1 MIVTQTQFRAG
12 LLDPNIPAPTG
23 LVNPDGAQASKRFDV
38 YRNNVAVSLTEAL
51 EATFP
56 VIHKLVGD
64 AFFRAMAGVYLRQHP
79 PTSPMLMLYGDKM
92 PQFLRRFGPAKSL
105 PYLSDI
111 AWVEDLMRHAYHAAD
126 AVPIDAAAL
135 AKLTPEKLMATRFTF
150 APSTYAL
157 TSDYPIYSIYLANT
171 TQDAPNP
178 AMRAEAMLIAR
189 PKFDPQQTLI
199 TAAAAACITYLIEGK
214 PLGVAMT
221 TAGNDLDLGTTLG
234 LLLGQGCITAL
245 T

>member
-1 MIVTQTQFRAG
+1 MTVTQTQFRAG
-12 LLDPNIPAPTG
+12 LLDPTIPAPTG
-23 LVNPDGAQASKRFDV
+23 LVNPDGAQVAKRFDV
-38 YRNNVAVSLTEAL
+38 YRNNVAVSLTDAL
-51 EATFP
+51 RATFP

-64 AFFRAMAGVYLRQHP
+64 EFFHAMAGVYLRQHP

-92 PQFLRRFGPAKSL
+92 PQFLRRFGPAKTL

-126 AVPIDAAAL
+126 ATPIDAAAL
-135 AKLTPEKLMATRFTF
+135 AKLTPDKLMTTRFAF
-150 APSTYAL
+150 APATYAL

-171 TQDAPNP
+171 TTDAPNP
-178 AMRAEAMLIAR
+178 VMQPEAMLITR

-199 TAAAAACITYLIEGK
+199 SPAMASCITSLIAGK
-214 PLGVAMT
+214 SLGVAMT
-221 TAGNDLDLGTTLG
+221 TAGDDLDLGATLG
-234 LLLGQGCITAL
+234 LLLAQGCITAL